1 MSGYNAVLAR
11 NTQNAPKAIGPYSQ
25 TVAFSHY
32 NNLSAQLPIDP
43 KTGKLVAGGVKEQAE
58 QCFKNIKAVVE
69 SINHVMDDVVRIT
82 IFVKNIA
89 DLDAV
94 SAVYKTFFTTGYV
107 PALTTVAVAALPMNA
122 LVQVEALLSNG
133 EGTIPNAPQ
142 AGDLIKIARNTAAAP
157 QSPLSTQT
165 VALNA
170 PKAIGPYSQTVAFS
184 HYNNLSAQLPIDPKT
199 GKLVAGGVKEQAEQC
214 FKNIKAVVESIN
226 HVMDDVVRIT
236 IFVKN
241 IADLDAV
248 SAVYKT
254 FFTTGYVPALTT
266 VAVAALPMNALVQVE
281 ALLSNGEGTIPNAP
295 QAGDLI
301 KIARNTA
308 AAPQSPLSTQTVA
321 FSHYNNISAQLPIDP
336 KTGKLVAGG
345 VKEQAAQCLRNIKNV
360 LEGIDVPF
368 DDIVKINIF
377 LMNLSDLEAV
387 NEVYTTFFPDSAIAR
402 TVAYVPARTAVEVAG
417 LPMNALV
424 QIEAVVSHGDG
435 TPPQAVEDRH
445 GIVIKPNN
453 TDKAPKCALS
463 TQTVAFS
470 HYNHISAQLPVDA
483 KTGELVA
490 GGVKEQA
497 AQCLSHIKAIV
508 ESIGHKMDDVVKVN
522 VFVKNIDDMAAVD
535 EAYATFFPG
544 YVPARRTVGV
554 ANLPKGA
561 LVQIDAVVSH
571 AEGTPPKKA

>member
-1 MSGYNAVLAR
+1 
-11 NTQNAPKAIGPYSQ
+11 
-25 TVAFSHY
+25 
-32 NNLSAQLPIDP
+32 
-43 KTGKLVAGGVKEQAE
+43 
-58 QCFKNIKAVVE
+58 
-69 SINHVMDDVVRIT
+69 
-82 IFVKNIA
+82 
-89 DLDAV
+89 
-94 SAVYKTFFTTGYV
+94 
-107 PALTTVAVAALPMNA
+107 
-122 LVQVEALLSNG
+122 
-133 EGTIPNAPQ
+133 
-142 AGDLIKIARNTAAAP
+142 
-157 QSPLSTQT
+157 
-165 VALNA
+165 
-170 PKAIGPYSQTVAFS
+170 
-184 HYNNLSAQLPIDPKT
+184 
-199 GKLVAGGVKEQAEQC
+199 
-214 FKNIKAVVESIN
+214 
-226 HVMDDVVRIT
+226 
-236 IFVKN
+236 
-241 IADLDAV
+241 
-248 SAVYKT
+248 
-254 FFTTGYVPALTT
+254 
-266 VAVAALPMNALVQVE
+266 
-281 ALLSNGEGTIPNAP
+281 
-295 QAGDLI
+295 
-301 KIARNTA
+301 
-308 AAPQSPLSTQTVA
+308 
-321 FSHYNNISAQLPIDP
+321 
-336 KTGKLVAGG
+336 
-345 VKEQAAQCLRNIKNV
+345 
-360 LEGIDVPF
+360 
-368 DDIVKINIF
+368 
-377 LMNLSDLEAV
+377 MNLSDLEAV

-561 LVQIDAVVSH
+561 LALAISRGLNKRVKLILCCAENLVSGHAFKLGDILTYRNGISVEIQNTDAEGRLVLADGLLAASESGAAYILDAATLTGAAKTALGRDYNAVFALDEAEQVRALAAANAENEKAWPLPLEPWHAGQLTSAFAELGNVAS
-571 AEGTPPKKA
+571 AEGTAGATTAAAFLSRFVRDEGRGWVHLDLAASYQKSGNDLWATGAKGHGLRTIARWLQEVCA